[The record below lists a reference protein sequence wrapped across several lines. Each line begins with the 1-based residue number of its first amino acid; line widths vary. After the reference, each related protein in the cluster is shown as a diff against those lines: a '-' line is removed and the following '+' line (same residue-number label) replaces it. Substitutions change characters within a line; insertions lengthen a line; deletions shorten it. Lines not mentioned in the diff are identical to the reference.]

1 MAMINLEKNKGA
13 QIMAR
18 LLFAVLALS
27 ASIVAASAQEFPL
40 TIETK
45 FGTTVIEERPN
56 RIATLDFNGA
66 DDLLAMGVQPVAI
79 RHWYGDF
86 PKTVW
91 PWAAPLLT
99 TEPVVLARNLDI
111 EAIAT
116 SEPDIILA
124 MWSGIDQRA
133 FDQLSQIAPVV
144 AVPDGV
150 GDYEM
155 PWDARALR
163 AGRAMGME
171 EAAARTVADINA
183 QFDAALAAN
192 PNWNGLT
199 ATVAFLWN
207 GRLGVYGAADIRP
220 QVLARMGL
228 ETSDGVNAIV
238 DEGDFAADISNE
250 ALPEI
255 DSDVILWFASDETFD
270 EVRALPGKSVLR
282 GGHVFVDNLL
292 TGAFSHASLLSL
304 PYVLERLP
312 DALNEALRDPDTAVL
327 TKP

>member
-1 MAMINLEKNKGA
+1 MAMIDLEESKGT

-27 ASIVAASAQEFPL
+27 ASMVSASAQEFPL

-111 EAIAT
+111 EAIAA

-171 EAAARTVADINA
+171 EAAERTVADINA

-228 ETSDGVNAIV
+228 ETSDGVN
-238 DEGDFAADISNE
+238 DIDGTIDDSTKIYSMAGAEDQNPTKNTPQLIDLIE
-250 ALPEI
+250 SAGMVPLERDTIYNILHDYSQEEFQPEVQGE
-255 DSDVILWFASDETFD
+255 VILN
-270 EVRALPGKSVLR
+270 G
-282 GGHVFVDNLL
+282 
-292 TGAFSHASLLSL
+292 
-304 PYVLERLP
+304 
-312 DALNEALRDPDTAVL
+312 
-327 TKP
+327 